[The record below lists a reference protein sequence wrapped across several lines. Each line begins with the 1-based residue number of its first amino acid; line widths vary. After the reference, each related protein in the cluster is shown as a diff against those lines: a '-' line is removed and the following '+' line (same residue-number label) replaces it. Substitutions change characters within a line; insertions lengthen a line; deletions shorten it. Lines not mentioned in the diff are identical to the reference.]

1 MIVSTKAGAGCVHLY
16 AWKILNSSVDSL
28 SKNICKIRAKI
39 PSHWNQLSGADF
51 MQKSS
56 MEECDWFNA
65 YLILQ
70 LFIVFQIN
78 LDEQIIFLSI
88 DDSDLPV
95 GVDLSFFQTE

>member
-16 AWKILNSSVDSL
+16 AWKILNSSVDDL

-70 LFIVFQIN
+70 FFIVFQIN
-78 LDEQIIFLSI
+78 FLSI
-88 DDSDLPV
+88 DDSDLLV